1 MRNKKACLFIFSL
14 SDVMI
19 GRCRRLSD
27 GISDMILKI
36 IKLLCPPKAISTLR
50 QRRLII
56 NYYDSQALLFL
67 DVYNNSGHQSVHQ
80 SLGNSI
86 Q

>member
-27 GISDMILKI
+27 GISNMVFEI
-36 IKLLCPPKAISTLR
+36 IKSQNHQIITSLNLPGFPGTCTLPVLR
-50 QRRLII
+50 
-56 NYYDSQALLFL
+56 
-67 DVYNNSGHQSVHQ
+67 NSVK
-80 SLGNSI
+80 
-86 Q
+86 